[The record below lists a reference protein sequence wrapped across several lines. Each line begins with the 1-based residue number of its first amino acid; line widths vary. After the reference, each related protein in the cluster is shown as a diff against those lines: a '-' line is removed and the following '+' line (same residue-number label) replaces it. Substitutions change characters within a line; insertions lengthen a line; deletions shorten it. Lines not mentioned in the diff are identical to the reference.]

1 MRLQETVEHAL
12 QTLRIAGH
20 DEIFGKG
27 KLRQGETHLV
37 FGFSP
42 HAHFSMHQ
50 DAEKYMWTLVVQLS
64 PGSST
69 IEIAGKEDIHFT
81 LPGHAC
87 VFPSQAWHRSG
98 YKERRTL
105 MMSVFFMI
113 SEKVKKEPSE
123 PKPEAEEDKEEKS
136 DQKPQDGGSSSKTE

>member
-69 IEIAGKEDIHFT
+69 IQIAGKPDIHHFT

-113 SEKVKKEPSE
+113 TEKVKKEPSE
-123 PKPEAEEDKEEKS
+123 AEEDKEGKS